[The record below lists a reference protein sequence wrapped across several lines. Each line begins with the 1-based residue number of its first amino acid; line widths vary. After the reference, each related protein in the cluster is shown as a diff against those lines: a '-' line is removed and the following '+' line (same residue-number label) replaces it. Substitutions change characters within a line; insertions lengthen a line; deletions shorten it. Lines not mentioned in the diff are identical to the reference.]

1 MKVLFWGTPA
11 FALPAL
17 RALSEEGHVVVGVVT
32 QPDRPAGRG
41 REVAMSPIKR
51 EALEEGIPVL
61 QPERARG
68 DEFLAQIRALDA
80 DISVVVAYGQ
90 ILKPE
95 VLAVPRLGSVNIH
108 ASLLPELRGA
118 APIQW
123 AIVRGH
129 ASSGVTIMRMEAG
142 LDSGPMLL
150 RVEEPIAPEE
160 SASELGARLAEIG
173 AEALVETLAMLEDGD
188 VVEEPQDH
196 GRATYAPKV
205 DRDTARVDW
214 SLPADEVALWMRGM
228 DDVPGAWSPLPGKGA
243 VKLFRPQVM
252 DDTGGVPGEVLR
264 ADETGVVVACGL
276 AAVRVREVQPPGKR
290 RMPAADW
297 VRGRGVHVG
306 ERFEA
311 HPNAAPVPGLAAP
324 EG

>member
-1 MKVLFWGTPA
+1 VKVLFWGTPA

-17 RALSEEGHVVVGVVT
+17 RSLSEEGHVVVGVVT

-41 REVAMSPIKR
+41 REVAMSPIKQ
-51 EALEEGIPVL
+51 EALESGIPVL
-61 QPERARG
+61 QPEKARG

-129 ASSGVTIMRMEAG
+129 ATSGVTIMRMEAG

-150 RVEEPIAPEE
+150 RVEEPIEPEE
-160 SASELGARLAEIG
+160 SAGELGGRLAEVG
-173 AEALVETLAMLEDGD
+173 AEALVEALALMENGGIQ
-188 VVEEPQDH
+188 ETPQDH
-196 GRATYAPKV
+196 ERATYAPKV
-205 DRDTARVDW
+205 DRETARIDW
-214 SLPADEVALWMRGM
+214 SLPADEVALWIRGM
-228 DDVPGAWSPLPGKGA
+228 DDVPGAWTPHGA
-243 VKLFRPQVM
+243 RGPVKLFRPKVVNEM
-252 DDTGGVPGEVLR
+252 GGVPGEVI
-264 ADETGVVVACGL
+264 ETGAEGVLIACGMG
-276 AAVRVREVQPPGKR
+276 AVRVREVQPPGKR
-290 RMPAADW
+290 RMPAGDW
-297 VRGRGVHVG
+297 VRGRGVAVG
-306 ERFEA
+306 DRLGGEQQ
-311 HPNAAPVPGLAAP
+311 V
-324 EG
+324 

>member
-41 REVAMSPIKR
+41 REVAFSPIKQ

-61 QPERARG
+61 QPEKARG
-68 DEFLAQIRALDA
+68 DEFMAQIRALDA

-129 ASSGVTIMRMEAG
+129 AMSGVTIMRMEAG
-142 LDSGPMLL
+142 LDSGPMLM
-150 RVEEPIAPEE
+150 RVEESIDPEE

-173 AEALVETLAMLEDGD
+173 AEALVETLALLEGGGI
-188 VVEEPQDH
+188 VEEPQDH
-196 GRATYAPKV
+196 ERATYAPKV
-205 DRDTARVDW
+205 DRETARVDW

-228 DDVPGAWSPLPGKGA
+228 DDVPGAWSPLGGKGT
-243 VKLFRPQVM
+243 VKLFRPRVV
-252 DDTGGVPGEVLR
+252 DDAGGVPGEVLQ
-264 ADETGVVVACGL
+264 ADERGVVIACGF
-276 AAVRVREVQPPGKR
+276 AAVRVGEVQPPGKR

-297 VRGRGVHVG
+297 VRGRGVSVG
-306 ERFEA
+306 DRFGDA
-311 HPNAAPVPGLAAP
+311 G
-324 EG
+324 

>member
-1 MKVLFWGTPA
+1 
-11 FALPAL
+11 
-17 RALSEEGHVVVGVVT
+17 VVVGVVT

-41 REVAMSPIKR
+41 REVAMSPIKQ
-51 EALEEGIPVL
+51 EALAEGIPVL
-61 QPERARG
+61 QPEKARG

-129 ASSGVTIMRMEAG
+129 AASGVTIMRMEAG
-142 LDSGPMLL
+142 LDSGPMLM
-150 RVEEPIAPEE
+150 RVEEPIGPEE
-160 SASELGARLAEIG
+160 SAGELGARLAEIG
-173 AEALVETLAMLEDGD
+173 AEALVEVLALMEGDGI
-188 VVEEPQDH
+188 VEEPQDH

-205 DRDTARVDW
+205 DRETAHIDW
-214 SLPADEVALWMRGM
+214 SKPADEVALWIRGM
-228 DDVPGAWSPLPGKGA
+228 DDVPGAWSTLGA
-243 VKLFRPQVM
+243 RGPVKFFRPKVVNE
-252 DDTGGVPGEVLR
+252 TGGFPGEVIE
-264 ADETGVVVACGL
+264 AGDEGVLIACGMG
-276 AAVRVREVQPPGKR
+276 AVRVREVQPPGKR
-290 RMPAADW
+290 RMPAGDW
-297 VRGRGVHVG
+297 VRGRGVSVG
-306 ERFEA
+306 ERF
-311 HPNAAPVPGLAAP
+311 GG